1 MKDLLLD
8 ILESKTFWLI
18 LICIG
23 VWVIVI
29 QNCSSTRD
37 VYDVY
42 VVDGNI
48 DAEVSGTV
56 SVDNIY

>member
-37 VYDVY
+37 VY

>member
-1 MKDLLLD
+1 MKVLLLD

-37 VYDVY
+37 VY